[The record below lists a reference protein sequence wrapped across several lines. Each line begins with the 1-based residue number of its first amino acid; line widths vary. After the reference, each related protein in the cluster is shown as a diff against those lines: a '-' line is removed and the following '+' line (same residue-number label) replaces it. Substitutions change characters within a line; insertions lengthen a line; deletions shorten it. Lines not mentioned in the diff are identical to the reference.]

1 MATLYAAVGLL
12 LTVAI
17 AVRWHAVIWH
27 VQTPANAR

>member
-1 MATLYAAVGLL
+1 LL